1 MPEFIAQQGTV
12 PMLVLCLAAF
22 LIGINKTAVPGIGL
36 LPVIL
41 LASTFETRLSTGLQ
55 LGMLAL
61 ADIMAVIWY
70 HRHAD
75 WKILLRLL
83 PWALVGLAVGSG
95 ILRFIPLDDTRTM
108 NIIIGVIVIAL
119 AIFSVIRKRLNP
131 DKIPSG
137 TGAAACYGILL
148 GTTTQLA
155 NAAGP
160 VSALYLLA
168 MKLPKEK
175 YMGTGAWFFLIV
187 NWIKVPIFAM
197 EGRVT
202 LESIKLDLLM
212 LPIIIIGAAVGILL
226 LKKMPQKLFNDI
238 VMGLAVLG
246 ALKLLFF

>member
-1 MPEFIAQQGTV
+1 MEIISNTGLV
-12 PMLVLCLAAF
+12 PMIVLCAAAF
-22 LIGINKTAVPGIGL
+22 LIGVNKTALPGIGL

-41 LASTFETRLSTGLQ
+41 LASAFETRLSTGLQ

-83 PWALVGLAVGSG
+83 PWALAGLGVGSA

-119 AIFSVIRKRLNP
+119 AVFSVIRKRMNP
-131 DKIPSG
+131 DSIPSG

-187 NWIKVPIFAM
+187 NWIKVPIFAF

-202 LESIKLDLLM
+202 WESVKLDLMMIPL
-212 LPIIIIGAAVGILL
+212 IVAGAAAGILL

-238 VMGLAVLG
+238 VMGLAVIG

>member
-1 MPEFIAQQGTV
+1 MLEWFFGDFSAWQIA
-12 PMLVLCLAAF
+12 VLAIGALI
-22 LIGINKTAVPGIGL
+22 IGINKTALPGIGL

-83 PWALVGLAVGSG
+83 PWALAGLAVGSA
-95 ILRFIPLDDTRTM
+95 ILRFIPPDDTRTM

-148 GTTTQLA
+148 GTTSHHLFLKTISM
-155 NAAGP
+155 NSK
-160 VSALYLLA
+160 SA
-168 MKLPKEK
+168 
-175 YMGTGAWFFLIV
+175 
-187 NWIKVPIFAM
+187 
-197 EGRVT
+197 
-202 LESIKLDLLM
+202 
-212 LPIIIIGAAVGILL
+212 
-226 LKKMPQKLFNDI
+226 
-238 VMGLAVLG
+238 
-246 ALKLLFF
+246 KLLPRRCGTQSKK

>member
-1 MPEFIAQQGTV
+1 MKV
-12 PMLVLCLAAF
+12 KKWKRVVSVLFAVAF
-22 LIGINKTAVPGIGL
+22 A
-36 LPVIL
+36 
-41 LASTFETRLSTGLQ
+41 
-55 LGMLAL
+55 
-61 ADIMAVIWY
+61 
-70 HRHAD
+70 
-75 WKILLRLL
+75 
-83 PWALVGLAVGSG
+83 GLAVGSA
-95 ILRFIPLDDTRTM
+95 ILRFIPPDDTRTM

-187 NWIKVPIFAM
+187 NWIKVPIFAA

-202 LESIKLDLLM
+202 WESVKLDLLM
-212 LPIIIIGAAVGILL
+212 LPIIVIGAAVGILL

-238 VMGLAVLG
+238 VMGLAVIG